1 MSNEKEKLP
10 TSPDW
15 STAPDWAQ
23 YFAID
28 KDGEGYFYYL
38 EPFFYHIGFW
48 NNQCET
54 SPKIAGIFDATNW
67 ENSLQK
73 RPD

>member
-1 MSNEKEKLP
+1 MTDKKLP

-15 STAPDWAQ
+15 STAPEWAQ

-28 KDGEGYFYYL
+28 KDGQMGWFYEKRPIKKVLKNMWYSS
-38 EPFFYHIGFW
+38 GFKKPLS
-48 NNQCET
+48 N
-54 SPKIAGIFDATNW
+54 AFDATNW
-67 ENSLQK
+67 QNSLQK